1 MKELPSFPLNQLKTP
16 FAMSM
21 SAPRRSGK
29 TVQVKNLIHYNINKF
44 DVIIIKSLSQP
55 TLDDYKKTF
64 NENYQK
70 KYKTSFSFSLY
81 QPNDPLIKKLINS
94 PIVTN
99 KKTNR
104 PMQILLVMDDCV
116 TKKIRNDNSI
126 LQIYTRGRHN
136 HISLI
141 FTTQQ
146 PSLLDTSWRENS
158 DYLVFFNPNTQQSR
172 DFLVKNIF
180 SANNFDNLHPP
191 ADQTK
196 KYFEELIKHNSKK
209 YQSIVLDNIDGLAYQ
224 LLIYYNSNSNEQDN
238 KNHA

>member
-1 MKELPSFPLNQLKTP
+1 MKELPTFQLNQIKTP

-29 TVQVKNLIHYNINKF
+29 TVQVKNMIHYNIHKF
-44 DVIIIKSLSQP
+44 DVVIIKSLSQP
-55 TLDDYKKTF
+55 TLDDYKNTF
-64 NENYQK
+64 NKDYQK
-70 KYKTSFSFSLY
+70 NNKTAFSFSLY
-81 QPNDPLIKKLINS
+81 QPNDPHIKKLINS
-94 PIVTN
+94 PIITN

-172 DFLVKNIF
+172 EFLIKNIF
-180 SANNFDNLHPP
+180 SSNNFDNLNPP
-191 ADQTK
+191 PKQEK
-196 KYFEELIKHNSKK
+196 QYFNSLIQHNSKK
-209 YQSIVLDNIDGLAYQ
+209 YQSIILDNIDGLAYQ
-224 LLIYYNSNSNEQDN
+224 LLIKYNSNST
-238 KNHA
+238 